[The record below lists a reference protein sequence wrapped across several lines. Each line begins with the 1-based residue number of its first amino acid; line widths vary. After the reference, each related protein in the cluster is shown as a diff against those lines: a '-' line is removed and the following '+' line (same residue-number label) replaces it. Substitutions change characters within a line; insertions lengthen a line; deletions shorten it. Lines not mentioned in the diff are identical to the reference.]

1 MARKGY
7 TLEQIIGKLR
17 EVEVLVHQ
25 GHAIR
30 EAARSDLLLM
40 SSDNVRPIGLR
51 KCPIRRT
58 LPPQILVS
66 QLCH

>member
-1 MARKGY
+1 MGRISG
-7 TLEQIIGKLR
+7 IGFAK
-17 EVEVLVHQ
+17 
-25 GHAIR
+25 I
-30 EAARSDLLLM
+30 DLMLM